1 LKWGWLQS
9 FAGPVAVTALVVR
22 GILFFQLLWRLNM
35 ETNLI
40 KPGLAEPTPRE
51 RLSQSMKSLAG
62 EADVLLKS
70 AQEVGQERLSAV
82 GELVGA
88 QLKTAH
94 EQITQAQV
102 TALDRAKRAAQ
113 TTDAAVHSYPY
124 VAIGLAAGLGAL
136 TGLLMARR

>member
-1 LKWGWLQS
+1 
-9 FAGPVAVTALVVR
+9 
-22 GILFFQLLWRLNM
+22 M

-113 TTDAAVHSYPY
+113 TTDAAVHSDPY